1 MAARDH
7 LIAVEAPAA
16 IAARPSRRDGPRA
29 VPVIPSAD
37 SAAAAAEAALA
48 AETSVASAAAAAG
61 AVSAEAAASAAAAA
75 VASVEA
81 AAAVLA
87 DAAVAALAVGAE
99 KFQSH
104 LTGQKARRFE
114 PTCFFCLRELTKK
127 RRSKAFFAPAWCR

>member
-16 IAARPSRRDGPRA
+16 IAARPSRRDGHRARA
-29 VPVIPSAD
+29 VRLEAL
-37 SAAAAAEAALA
+37 AAQAAAEALA
-48 AETSVASAAAAAG
+48 AAVSVVSAAA
-61 AVSAEAAASAAAAA
+61 EA

-87 DAAVAALAVGAE
+87 EAAVAALAVGAE
-99 KFQSH
+99 KLQNH

>member
-1 MAARDH
+1 MLLLKNAV
-7 LIAVEAPAA
+7 IATMDP
-16 IAARPSRRDGPRA
+16 ARPL
-29 VPVIPSAD
+29 
-37 SAAAAAEAALA
+37 AEAA
-48 AETSVASAAAAAG
+48 V
-61 AVSAEAAASAAAAA
+61 

-81 AAAVLA
+81 AVAVLA
-87 DAAVAALAVGAE
+87 EAAVAALAVGAE